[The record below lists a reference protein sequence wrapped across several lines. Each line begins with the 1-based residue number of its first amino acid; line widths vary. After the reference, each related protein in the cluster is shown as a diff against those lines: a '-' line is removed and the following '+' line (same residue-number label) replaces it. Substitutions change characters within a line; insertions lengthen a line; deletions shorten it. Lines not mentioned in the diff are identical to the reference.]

1 MAPDGKNPTPSERLR
16 SYALAATAAQGGCA
30 SVIVVFGCLLAGL
43 ALDSQLGS
51 RRIFT
56 LVFILASVPLSL
68 YVMLQLV
75 LGATRRITPTAP
87 PASKKEDRPWQ
98 EKD

>member
-1 MAPDGKNPTPSERLR
+1 MASNNKNPPPSERLR
-16 SYALAATAAQGGCA
+16 NYALALTAAQGGCA
-30 SVIVVFGCLLAGL
+30 SVIVVFVCLLAGL
-43 ALDSQLGS
+43 ALDNQLKSQ
-51 RRIFT
+51 RIFT

-75 LGATRRITPTAP
+75 LGATRRITPPEP
-87 PASKKEDRPWQ
+87 PESKKEDRPWQ